1 MASELQLHK
10 KRFFALAMRLERM
23 PRALAL
29 YRELAAAGDSVVLA
43 AADVLPLAK
52 AADKAHDTKLA
63 IELVRGFD
71 KRFPGHVDIPAV
83 YLFSAGVASERLRKD
98 DLARSLLKEIL
109 RRYPGHELA
118 GEAARYL
125 EVIDRLAAP
134 KPNGAG

>member
-1 MASELQLHK
+1 
-10 KRFFALAMRLERM
+10 
-23 PRALAL
+23 
-29 YRELAAAGDSVVLA
+29 
-43 AADVLPLAK
+43 
-52 AADKAHDTKLA
+52 
-63 IELVRGFD
+63 VRGFD